1 MRLGRYDGHAVM
13 NMTWLIVS
21 IMLVPPLA
29 VPLAVAFRDQ
39 TNGRLAAIQFAG
51 VVFMFLLTTLTFAFQ
66 QSTFIDL
73 AVSFALLSVVATYLL
88 ALFYERWL

>member
-1 MRLGRYDGHAVM
+1 M
-13 NMTWLIVS
+13 NTTSMNTASMDTTWLVVS
-21 IMLVPPLA
+21 ILLVPPLA

-39 TNGRLAAIQFAG
+39 TNGRLAAIQFAS
-51 VVFMFLLTTLTFAFQ
+51 VIFVFLLGALTFAFQ

-73 AVSFALLSVVATYLL
+73 AVTFVLLSIVATYLL